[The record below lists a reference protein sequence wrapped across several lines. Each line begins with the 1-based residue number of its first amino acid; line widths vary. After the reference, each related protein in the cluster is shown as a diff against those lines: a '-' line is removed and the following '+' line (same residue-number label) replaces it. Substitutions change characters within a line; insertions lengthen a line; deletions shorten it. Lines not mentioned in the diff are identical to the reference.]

1 MSELAKA
8 VIAGSAKIAHD
19 ADVVGDVY
27 VGEEASVWYHAVV
40 RGLAHKEQEDG
51 YSITIGNRTNIQD
64 GCVLHVDPGEPM
76 VLGEGVTVGHMALLH
91 SCEVGDNT
99 IIGMGSIVLNGAKIG
114 KNCLIGAGSLV
125 TGGTVIPDGMMAF
138 GRPAKPVKALLEEAV
153 THNQWNADLYVEEA
167 KEFYK

>member
-1 MSELAKA
+1 MSKVVEA
-8 VIAGSAKIAHD
+8 VIEQSAKIAHD

-27 VGEEASVWYHAVV
+27 VGEEASIWYHAVV
-40 RGLAHKEQEDG
+40 RGLAHKEKEDG
-51 YSITIGNRTNIQD
+51 YSIMIGARTNIQD

-76 VLGEGVTVGHMALLH
+76 ILGEGVTVGHMALLH

-99 IIGMGSIVLNGAKIG
+99 IVGMGSIVLNGAKIG

-138 GRPAKPVKALLEEAV
+138 GRPAKPVKELPEEALK
-153 THNQWNADLYVEEA
+153 HNQWNADLYVEEA